1 MAPGRSGLPAV
12 RAHGGWDVS
21 SGRGFG
27 IIYHDLG
34 QFVTPKRRQMCIHI
48 HAGGTSEIATCSA
61 KAAWPPA
68 GLILPSTTGQQEQEA
83 GPWGP
88 LPVPLLLPGAFWVD
102 LAPSSILGRS
112 GVYEHTLM
120 LGSASLGILG
130 PASPHRALPCLA
142 APWCPLQARRVPA
155 PLRPPRPAAGGKA
168 ERGAIKGST
177 WRRLLPSRLAPGP
190 VFGLLKTCLQL
201 VSSR

>member
-1 MAPGRSGLPAV
+1 MREELQKLQLAQPKQPGRQRGSSCPAPRGSRSRRLARGGHCWSLSSCQGLFGWIWP
-12 RAHGGWDVS
+12 RAAS
-21 SGRGFG
+21 SVCASV
-27 IIYHDLG
+27 H
-34 QFVTPKRRQMCIHI
+34 P
-48 HAGGTSEIATCSA
+48 
-61 KAAWPPA
+61 
-68 GLILPSTTGQQEQEA
+68 
-83 GPWGP
+83 
-88 LPVPLLLPGAFWVD
+88 
-102 LAPSSILGRS
+102 LGRS

>member
-1 MAPGRSGLPAV
+1 
-12 RAHGGWDVS
+12 
-21 SGRGFG
+21 
-27 IIYHDLG
+27 
-34 QFVTPKRRQMCIHI
+34 MCIHI

-61 KAAWPPA
+61 KAARPPA
-68 GLILPSTTGQQEQEA
+68 GLILPSTTGQQQLLA
-83 GPWGP
+83 
-88 LPVPLLLPGAFWVD
+88 PLLLPGAFWVD

-120 LGSASLGILG
+120 LVPASLGTLG
-130 PASPHRALPCLA
+130 PASPCRALPCLA
-142 APWCPLQARRVPA
+142 APRCPRRARWVPA